1 MGDKRTNEA
10 IEGTQR
16 AYGSAGGAK
25 FATGDRAGKASGHA
39 HDKDG
44 CAVDRKIQAED
55 DRRQEF
61 LDLLMPVYPKALA
74 YAQSISGSLMDGED
88 LVQDAILSAYS
99 RLDSLRNRDR
109 FREWF
114 FAILLNRFRN
124 LRSRFRLQP
133 VKLVA
138 ELGGSHTHSIL
149 EATARVSGDPAELG
163 YQLTLVKELLSRLN
177 PRERDVLLLLGPS
190 GFTPAEAA
198 RIKRISERAVIQL
211 AYRARR
217 KLKQMLPDGALPF
230 LRIPAAGVNSHE

>member
-1 MGDKRTNEA
+1 MGDKRTVEA
-10 IEGTQR
+10 TKETGR
-16 AYGSAGGAK
+16 KYGSAGDPPVA
-25 FATGDRAGKASGHA
+25 AGDRAGKAGGRARSR
-39 HDKDG
+39 DG
-44 CAVDRKIQAED
+44 RAVDLKNLAED

-61 LDLLMPVYPKALA
+61 LDMLMPVYPKALA

-99 RLDSLRNRDR
+99 RLDTLRNRDR

-133 VKLVA
+133 FKLVA
-138 ELGGSHTHSIL
+138 ELGGSHSIL

-163 YQLTLVKELLSRLN
+163 YQLTLVKELLARLN
-177 PRERDVLLLLGPS
+177 PRERDVILLLGPA
-190 GFTPAEAA
+190 GFSPAEVA
-198 RIKRISERAVIQL
+198 RIKRVSERAVIQL

-217 KLKQMLPDGALPF
+217 KLKQMLPDDALPF
-230 LRIPAAGVNSHE
+230 LRAPATGVSNHE

>member
-1 MGDKRTNEA
+1 MRTDEA
-10 IEGTQR
+10 MKDTGWK
-16 AYGSAGGAK
+16 YGS
-25 FATGDRAGKASGHA
+25 TGDPQVAADDRAGNAGELTRA
-39 HDKDG
+39 RDG
-44 CAVDRKIQAED
+44 LAVDLKNLSED

-61 LDLLMPVYPKALA
+61 LDLLMPVYPKAMA

-99 RLDSLRNRDR
+99 RLDTLRNRER

-133 VKLVA
+133 FKLVA
-138 ELGGSHTHSIL
+138 ELGGSHSIL

-177 PRERDVLLLLGPS
+177 PRERDVILLLGS
-190 GFTPAEAA
+190 AGFAPAEVA

-230 LRIPAAGVNSHE
+230 LSVPAAGVSSHE